1 MVAWLPENSVEMT
14 SYADIYG
21 HSEVNNIMKAT
32 GVERVRIASEDMT
45 SSDMCRKAAEYLISQ
60 ESIDKSTIDGIVFV
74 SQTCD
79 YLLPSTSICLQERLG
94 LTKDTVCM
102 DVHYGCSGYIYGL
115 FQAALWI
122 HSGACANVLLLT
134 GDTTSRI
141 INEHDKSLRMVFGD
155 CGTATMVTQGSHSMG
170 FHIQSD
176 GSGANRLIVPAG
188 GFRTPVSEQSSA
200 LAWDEDQNGRT
211 LNDLYMDGLGL
222 FNFAISNVPKN
233 VNGLLEDMRWDKE
246 TVGLFALHQANK
258 FMVDNVRKR
267 LKVPVD
273 KVPVNV
279 ANYGNTGPS
288 SIPLLLS
295 DLCSREHGYDLSKV
309 LMSGFGVGLSWGSV
323 AANLS
328 TTKFYVPINS

>member
-1 MVAWLPENSVEMT
+1 
-14 SYADIYG
+14 
-21 HSEVNNIMKAT
+21 
-32 GVERVRIASEDMT
+32 
-45 SSDMCRKAAEYLISQ
+45 
-60 ESIDKSTIDGIVFV
+60 
-74 SQTCD
+74 
-79 YLLPSTSICLQERLG
+79 
-94 LTKDTVCM
+94 M
-102 DVHYGCSGYIYGL
+102 DVPAISMGCFRPLCGFI
-115 FQAALWI
+115 A
-122 HSGACANVLLLT
+122 GACANVLLLT

-279 ANYGNTGPS
+279 ANYGNTVPS
-288 SIPLLLS
+288 SI
-295 DLCSREHGYDLSKV
+295 HY
-309 LMSGFGVGLSWGSV
+309 
-323 AANLS
+323 
-328 TTKFYVPINS
+328 Y

>member
-1 MVAWLPENSVEMT
+1 M
-14 SYADIYG
+14 
-21 HSEVNNIMKAT
+21 
-32 GVERVRIASEDMT
+32 
-45 SSDMCRKAAEYLISQ
+45 
-60 ESIDKSTIDGIVFV
+60 
-74 SQTCD
+74 
-79 YLLPSTSICLQERLG
+79 LPSTSICLQERLG

-222 FNFAISNVPKN
+222 FI
-233 VNGLLEDMRWDKE
+233 
-246 TVGLFALHQANK
+246 
-258 FMVDNVRKR
+258 
-267 LKVPVD
+267 
-273 KVPVNV
+273 
-279 ANYGNTGPS
+279 
-288 SIPLLLS
+288 LLLVMF
-295 DLCSREHGYDLSKV
+295 RK
-309 LMSGFGVGLSWGSV
+309 M
-323 AANLS
+323 
-328 TTKFYVPINS
+328 

>member
-1 MVAWLPENSVEMT
+1 MAWLPENSVEMT

-211 LNDLYMDGLGL
+211 LNDLYMDGLG
-222 FNFAISNVPKN
+222 
-233 VNGLLEDMRWDKE
+233 
-246 TVGLFALHQANK
+246 
-258 FMVDNVRKR
+258 
-267 LKVPVD
+267 
-273 KVPVNV
+273 
-279 ANYGNTGPS
+279 
-288 SIPLLLS
+288 
-295 DLCSREHGYDLSKV
+295 
-309 LMSGFGVGLSWGSV
+309 
-323 AANLS
+323 
-328 TTKFYVPINS
+328 